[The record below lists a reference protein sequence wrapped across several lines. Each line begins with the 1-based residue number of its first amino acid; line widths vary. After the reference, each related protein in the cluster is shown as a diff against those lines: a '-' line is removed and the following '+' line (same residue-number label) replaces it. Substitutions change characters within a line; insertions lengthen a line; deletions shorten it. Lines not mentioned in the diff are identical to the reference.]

1 MTGGALSGIETEVG
15 TGGWKAELT
24 AALLTD
30 EAQESIKRGISDN
43 NISPDMHAW
52 DSVVE
57 LSETAL

>member
-1 MTGGALSGIETEVG
+1 MTGGTLNGIETDVG

-30 EAQESIKRGISDN
+30 EAQESINRDISDN
-43 NISPDMHAW
+43 NIAPDMHAW